1 MRAIWKGDISFGLVS
16 IPVGIVSVEERKSL
30 SFHLIDA
37 KDHARI
43 RYQRVNSNT
52 GEVVDWNNVVKG
64 YEYEKDH
71 YVVVDEQAFEKAG
84 PDVFKSID
92 IDEFIDAKEI
102 DPLYFDKAYY
112 IVPESKNK
120 KAYVLLREALKKTKK
135 AGVARVIIR
144 TKEYLSLILPHDNA
158 LVLNLIHFKDEIRDE
173 SDLGFPSDSLKNYKI
188 SDREIKMA
196 VSLIED
202 MSNKWEPEKYHDDYR
217 EALQKWLDSK
227 TEELSKSPR
236 KAAKSQQKDDVV
248 DFISLLKKSMGKKI
262 KEKEG
267 SSRKKTSAK

>member
-120 KAYVLLREALKKTKK
+120 KAYVLLREALKKPKK
-135 AGVARVIIR
+135 QGSH
-144 TKEYLSLILPHDNA
+144 ELLS
-158 LVLNLIHFKDEIRDE
+158 VLRNI
-173 SDLGFPSDSLKNYKI
+173 
-188 SDREIKMA
+188 
-196 VSLIED
+196 
-202 MSNKWEPEKYHDDYR
+202 
-217 EALQKWLDSK
+217 
-227 TEELSKSPR
+227 
-236 KAAKSQQKDDVV
+236 
-248 DFISLLKKSMGKKI
+248 
-262 KEKEG
+262 
-267 SSRKKTSAK
+267 

>member
-217 EALQKWLDSK
+217 EALQKWIDSK

-236 KAAKSQQKDDVV
+236 KAVKNQQKDDVV
-248 DFISLLKKSMGKKI
+248 DFISLLKKSMGKKS

>member
-217 EALQKWLDSK
+217 EALQKWIDSK

-248 DFISLLKKSMGKKI
+248 DFISLLKKSMGKKS

>member
-248 DFISLLKKSMGKKI
+248 DFISLLKKSMGKKS